1 MAMRTALAII
11 FGVLIADQS
20 LKYWIKTNMML
31 GQDIQIFDWFIL
43 HFTENMGMAFGMEFG
58 GEWGKLLLTVF
69 RIVMVGGI
77 IWYLLGLIKQNVKTG
92 MIIAMSLVLAGAI
105 GNIIDSVFYGV
116 IFNDSYG
123 QLATLFPEE
132 GGYGKLLHG
141 RVVDMLYFPL
151 IEGHFPSWFPFWANE
166 HFLFFRPVFNI
177 ADSAI
182 SCGVALIFIFNKDFF
197 PKEEKIEAEPAAET
211 GPTVE

>member
-151 IEGHFPSWFPFWANE
+151 VEGHFPSWFPLWANE

-197 PKEEKIEAEPAAET
+197 PKEETKEVSET
-211 GPTVE
+211 SESITE

>member
-77 IWYLLGLIKQNVKTG
+77 IWYLLGLIRQNVKTG

-197 PKEEKIEAEPAAET
+197 PKEEKIEVEPAAET

>member
-1 MAMRTALAII
+1 MRTALAII

-58 GEWGKLLLTVF
+58 GEWGKLLLTAF

-105 GNIIDSVFYGV
+105 GNIIDSVE
-116 IFNDSYG
+116 N
-123 QLATLFPEE
+123 
-132 GGYGKLLHG
+132 
-141 RVVDMLYFPL
+141 
-151 IEGHFPSWFPFWANE
+151 
-166 HFLFFRPVFNI
+166 
-177 ADSAI
+177 
-182 SCGVALIFIFNKDFF
+182 
-197 PKEEKIEAEPAAET
+197 
-211 GPTVE
+211 

>member
-1 MAMRTALAII
+1 MRTALSIV
-11 FGVLIADQS
+11 FGVLVADQS

-43 HFTENMGMAFGMEFG
+43 HFTENVGMAFGMEFG

-92 MIIAMSLVLAGAI
+92 MIVAMSLVLAGAI

-123 QLATLFPEE
+123 QLATLFPDE
-132 GGYGKLLHG
+132 GGYGTLLHG

-151 IEGHFPSWFPFWANE
+151 IEGHFPRWFPFWAND
-166 HFLFFRPVFNI
+166 HFLFFRPVFNVSD
-177 ADSAI
+177 AAI
-182 SCGVALIFIFNKDFF
+182 STGVGLIFLFNKDFF
-197 PKEEKIEAEPAAET
+197 PKDKERIIL
-211 GPTVE
+211 

>member
-1 MAMRTALAII
+1 MRTALAII

-31 GQDIQIFDWFIL
+31 GQDIEIFSWFII
-43 HFTENMGMAFGMEFG
+43 HFTENLGMAFGMEFG
-58 GEWGKLLLTVF
+58 GEWGKLMLTVF
-69 RIVMVGGI
+69 RIIMVGGI
-77 IWYLLGLIKQNVKTG
+77 IWYLNGLIKQKAKTG

-123 QLATLFPEE
+123 QVATLFPEG

-151 IEGHFPSWFPFWANE
+151 IEGHFPSWFPVWAND
-166 HFLFFRPVFNI
+166 HFLFFRPVFNV

-182 SCGVALIFIFNKDFF
+182 SVGVGLIFLFNKDFF
-197 PKEEKIEAEPAAET
+197 PKEEKVAET
-211 GPTVE
+211 VIEEPSDSTTI

>member
-20 LKYWIKTNMML
+20 LKYWIKTHMML

-92 MIIAMSLVLAGAI
+92 MIIAMSLILAGAI

-197 PKEEKIEAEPAAET
+197 PKEEKN
-211 GPTVE
+211 